1 MKRVI
6 LYALTASVILLVITT
21 PVGIWAQSTPEATL
35 SPAVS
40 TPTFEIIPTQG
51 ISNSS
56 NSMMDKPLC
65 APRIYLIKPA
75 DCLLMGPAKAL
86 TDLAQKG
93 LTLPLKPLPAV
104 KPDPSLAQIDKK
116 YAKLNLPYGDKA
128 TFYPNPESAVA
139 GVNALRELPPGQN
152 QYISYKS
159 QAIMNGNPYVMVET
173 NEWIRA
179 SPTNYSFFQGLQFVR
194 QPTNDFGWIVEDT
207 NPRISTSY
215 LAKALP
221 IKLTGEMVVQVYD
234 QVEAEKTTW
243 YMVGL
248 GQWVDQ
254 RYIRVV
260 DIHSPKP
267 EGVDNDRWIEVDL
280 NQQVLTVHEGGKILF
295 ATLLASGAEPYF
307 TRPGLFKI
315 TEKKE
320 YETMTGAFETGK
332 VDYYLFE
339 NVPFTMYYDQKRAL
353 HGAFWRAWFGYPQ
366 SHGCVNLSIGDAHWL
381 FNWANEGDWVY
392 VWDPSGKTPTDPAFY
407 GDRGAF

>member
-1 MKRVI
+1 M
-6 LYALTASVILLVITT
+6 
-21 PVGIWAQSTPEATL
+21 
-35 SPAVS
+35 
-40 TPTFEIIPTQG
+40 
-51 ISNSS
+51 
-56 NSMMDKPLC
+56 
-65 APRIYLIKPA
+65 
-75 DCLLMGPAKAL
+75 
-86 TDLAQKG
+86 
-93 LTLPLKPLPAV
+93 
-104 KPDPSLAQIDKK
+104 
-116 YAKLNLPYGDKA
+116 
-128 TFYPNPESAVA
+128 
-139 GVNALRELPPGQN
+139 
-152 QYISYKS
+152 
-159 QAIMNGNPYVMVET
+159 
-173 NEWIRA
+173 
-179 SPTNYSFFQGLQFVR
+179 R

-221 IKLTGEMVVQVYD
+221 IILTREMVVQVYD

-392 VWDPSGKTPTDPAFY
+392 VWDRSGKTPTDPAFY